1 MITESRTCNDQ
12 KLFQDIERLKRH
24 RQLFRSRMEL
34 VLHQQSDIR
43 HLIAIPVNPRGCK
56 VVLRDS
62 EKHSRVGQV
71 SGKRSEGFYQK
82 NNIVYEDVAEK
93 ILARLWNLHIEE

>member
-1 MITESRTCNDQ
+1 MTTRFQTCNDQ
-12 KLFQDIERLKRH
+12 RLHQDIERLKRH
-24 RQLFRSRMEL
+24 RQLFRNRMEL

-43 HLIAIPVNPRGCK
+43 HLIAMPVNPRGCK

-71 SGKRSEGFYQK
+71 TGKRTEGFYQE
-82 NNIVYEDVAEK
+82 NNGVFEDVAEK
-93 ILARLWNLHIEE
+93 ILAKLWNLHIEE